1 MKAIKEHV
9 TNIIIGLILAGLL
22 VLLPI
27 HNVYAF
33 TIPGVEIKVNVPDW
47 KGISDELNDKLI
59 FLKSIDEDFTDI
71 QAKLMAGKF
80 LNISEKL
87 KIENALY
94 EMEKYPEQFFYQMMQ
109 NPVNLETFM
118 LYLQAKSDIIL
129 DTIKENPEDASPELT
144 DKLHTL
150 SYSMFQIQM
159 AYAYSEDFEMEIT
172 SDVTEQVFDNIKIKK
187 LRTDKEISVLEYMNR
202 SVNDIP
208 LVRGLGIENV
218 SFHKMLKINI
228 ESGHIFRIPI
238 IPVSENHRV
247 SVQEY
252 CVMNID
258 ELRCER
264 MMMLATF
271 AQMMVQKDPDAA
283 FEATRIFLLF
293 ANDINN
299 ETDAG
304 FDSELEYAIFLSN
317 LSKDELINLKII
329 ELDDGNYVSLNDISK
344 IKCKDEIP
352 LLEKIIEYSNSDN
365 IDERL
370 LDEDFKMIIKN
381 MDEIQNNQCSLKIL
395 ATNEK

>member
-1 MKAIKEHV
+1 M
-9 TNIIIGLILAGLL
+9 IGGFILAGLL
-22 VLLPI
+22 LLMPI

-33 TIPGVEIKVNVPDW
+33 TIPEVEIKSLYE
-47 KGISDELNDKLI
+47 KGISGLNDKLI
-59 FLKSIDEDFTDI
+59 FLKSIDEDFTNI
-71 QAKLMAGKF
+71 QTKLMAGEF
-80 LNISEKL
+80 LTTFEIS

-94 EMEKYPEQFFYQMMQ
+94 EMGKYPEQFFEQMTKS
-109 NPVNLETFM
+109 PSNLEPIK
-118 LYLQAKSDIIL
+118 LYIQTKSDAIL
-129 DTIKENPEDASPELT
+129 DKIKENPEESSPELS

-150 SYSMFQIQM
+150 SYSMFQIQT
-159 AYAYSEDFEMEIT
+159 AYAYSEDVEVKIT
-172 SDVTEQVFDNIKIKK
+172 SDVTEQVFDNIKTKD
-187 LRTDKEISVLEYMNR
+187 LNTGKEISVLEYMNN
-202 SVNDIP
+202 SMNDIP
-208 LVRGLGIENV
+208 IVRELGIENM
-218 SFHKMLKINI
+218 SFPKMLKINI
-228 ESGHIFRIPI
+228 ESGHLFRIPI
-238 IPVSENHRV
+238 IPVSDNHRV

-271 AQMMVQKDPDAA
+271 AQMTMQKDPDAA
-283 FEATRIFLLF
+283 IEAARIFLLF

-317 LSKDELINLKII
+317 LSKEELINLKII

-344 IKCKDEIP
+344 IKCKDEIH
-352 LLEKIIEYSNSDN
+352 LLEKIIVYSDSDN

-370 LDEDFKMIIKN
+370 LAEDFKMIIKN